1 MFTDIEEEVRNQFM
15 GGMLDDQLDDQIKA
29 LSESWKYTEVPIVRL
44 YRDKASAQE
53 RREFEERKRA
63 AATRMLQVSHEGFE
77 AEVAGDQARFVQ
89 WERDEKARVE
99 AAGAQARRFKE
110 ALRENGCGGA
120 LGEDHGLQDTAGSSG
135 EGLPDKIQR
144 TVTHKPN
151 CHNLPSIAG
160 TGARAGVRAPRADQP
175 IHQ

>member
-1 MFTDIEEEVRNQFM
+1 M

-29 LSESWKYTEVPIVRL
+29 LSESWKYTDVPIVRL
-44 YRDKASAQE
+44 YRDKASAEE
-53 RREFEERKRA
+53 RREFEERERA

-110 ALRENGCGGA
+110 ALRERGA
-120 LGEDHGLQDTAGSSG
+120 AAVEEHLAKTTACKTQ
-135 EGLPDKIQR
+135 L
-144 TVTHKPN
+144 
-151 CHNLPSIAG
+151 A
-160 TGARAGVRAPRADQP
+160 ARGKACPTRFRDQ
-175 IHQ
+175 